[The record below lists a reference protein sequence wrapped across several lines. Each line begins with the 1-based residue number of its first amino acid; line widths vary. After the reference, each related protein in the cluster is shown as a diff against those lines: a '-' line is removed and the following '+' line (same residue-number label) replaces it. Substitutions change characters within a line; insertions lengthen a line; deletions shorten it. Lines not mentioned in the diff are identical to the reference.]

1 MALDLEKMKK
11 QLDETLARDPAESLS
26 LWVFKKILEEL
37 YAEFEESKL
46 EEKYKK
52 KFKKFIDAIKEPILT
67 PTSKGESN

>member
-11 QLDETLARDPAESLS
+11 QLDETLARDPAESPS

-37 YAEFEESKL
+37 YDEFEESKL

-52 KFKKFIDAIKEPILT
+52 KFKNLLMLLKNQ
-67 PTSKGESN
+67 S